1 MIGKRGNFLVMA
13 PGTFQQ
19 LEVKYHFPFDLMKK
33 KVLGFV
39 SMEKLYILYEEGEKI
54 VKTPFARNMKWFK
67 AIVSEPEF
75 AALRQI
81 PPVYIG

>member
-1 MIGKRGNFLVMA
+1 MIGKRGNFSVMA

-19 LEVKYHFPFDLMKK
+19 LEIRCHFPFDLMKK
-33 KVLGFV
+33 KVLGYV
-39 SMEKLYILYEEGEKI
+39 SMREVWILYEEDEKI
-54 VKTPFARNMKWFK
+54 IKAPFARNMRWFK

-81 PPVYIG
+81 PQIYVV